1 MRSEKQISKSSSA
14 ARRRQGVYIS
24 YAYTAVQVIVNF
36 LYVPIVL
43 STIGREEY
51 GLYQTVGS
59 IMAYIV
65 SINSVLAAGVGRYYS
80 MYKAEGNERMMENTL
95 AIAKRLYWCVSAVAM
110 LIVLLIIPVFK
121 NAYNDSLTKSQLE
134 ECAAMLVIMALNAVI
149 TFNNTVYVAAI
160 NANERFVFLRLVS
173 MATLIAQPFIILAV
187 AKICPTAVVITC
199 VILAMNIVSTFL
211 QKIYARRLLQVRCT
225 FHGWDSRLVKGLLV
239 FSAGI
244 VLVTVADQIF
254 WSSSNLV
261 IAFFYG
267 AGPVA
272 VFAVGAQVYKAYL
285 SAGMGISGVFFQRVS
300 ELYHRDHDM
309 KAISILFAKVGRI
322 AFLACS
328 LILGGFIVLGRD
340 FISIWAGSGYEDAY
354 FVAIVVMIP
363 LTVDLIQNL
372 GLTIL
377 QVMDRYYFRGI
388 VYIALALANVAIS
401 IALVPRFGIVSAALS
416 SGVCMLTGNGLVMNI
431 YYWKV
436 AGIDIPSFW
445 RGILQLVVPFIAAVT
460 FSLFVY
466 WTFPFGHGGLP
477 LFIAGGAFYLF
488 MFFVFMW
495 HFGMNEYE
503 KGQACRLFGKFGRK
517 VENNDEQ

>member
-1 MRSEKQISKSSSA
+1 MRPDKQVSKSSSA

-59 IMAYIV
+59 VMAYIV

-80 MYKAEGNERMMENTL
+80 MYKAEGDERMMENTL
-95 AIAKRLYWCVSAVAM
+95 AIARRLYWSLSVAAM

-121 NAYNDSLTKSQLE
+121 SAYVDSLTEGQLD
-134 ECAAMLVIMALNAVI
+134 ECAAMLVIMALNAVV
-149 TFNNTVYVAAI
+149 TFNNTIYVAAI

-173 MATLIAQPFIILAV
+173 MAALIAQPFIILAV
-187 AKICPTAVVITC
+187 ARIWPTAVVITC
-199 VILAMNIVSTFL
+199 VILAMNIVSSSLQKVYAHRFL
-211 QKIYARRLLQVRCT
+211 QIRCV
-225 FHGWDSRLVKGLLV
+225 FHGWDNKLVKGLLV

-285 SAGMGISGVFFQRVS
+285 SAGTGISGVFFQRVS

-309 KAISILFAKVGRI
+309 RAISALFAKVGRI

-340 FISIWAGSGYEDAY
+340 FVSIWAGVGYEDAY
-354 FVAIVVMIP
+354 LVAVVVMIP

-388 VYIALALANVAIS
+388 VYFLLALANVGIS
-401 IALVPRFGIVSAALS
+401 MVVVPRFGIISAALS
-416 SGVCMLTGNGLVMNI
+416 SGLCMLAGNGLVMNI
-431 YYWKV
+431 YYWKA
-436 AGIDIPSFW
+436 AGIDIPCFW
-445 RGILQLVVPFIAAVT
+445 KEVLQLVVPFIMATTACS
-460 FSLFVY
+460 FLY
-466 WTFPFGHGGLP
+466 WSFPFGHGSLIV
-477 LFIAGGAFYLF
+477 FAAGGIFYLVMYF
-488 MFFVFMW
+488 GFMW
-495 HFGMNEYE
+495 RFGMNEYE
-503 KGQACRLFGKFGRK
+503 KSQIWRLLSRFGR
-517 VENNDEQ
+517 

>member
-1 MRSEKQISKSSSA
+1 MLRSEKQISKSSSA

-24 YAYTAVQVIVNF
+24 YAYTVVQVIVNF

-59 IMAYIV
+59 VMAYIV

-80 MYKAEGNERMMENTL
+80 MYKAEGDERMMENTL
-95 AIAKRLYWCVSAVAM
+95 ATARRLYLGFSAAAM
-110 LIVLLIIPVFK
+110 LIIFLIIPVFK
-121 NAYNDSLTKSQLE
+121 SAYIDSLTGAQLD
-134 ECAAMLVIMALNAVI
+134 ECVAMLIIMTLNAVV
-149 TFNNTVYVAAI
+149 TFNNTIYVAAI

-173 MATLIAQPFIILAV
+173 MAVLIAQPFIILVV
-187 AKICPTAVVITC
+187 ARIWPTAVVITC
-199 VILAMNIVSTFL
+199 VIFAMNVVSTSL
-211 QKIYARRLLQVRCT
+211 QKAYARRFLHVRCA
-225 FHGWDSRLVKGLLV
+225 FHGWDKRLVKGLLV

-309 KAISILFAKVGRI
+309 KAISTLFAKVGRI

-354 FVAIVVMIP
+354 LVAIVVMIP

-377 QVMDRYYFRGI
+377 QVMDRYSFRGI
-388 VYIALALANVAIS
+388 VYFALALANVGIS
-401 IALVPRFGIVSAALS
+401 IVVVPRFGIISAALS
-416 SGVCMLTGNGLVMNI
+416 SGACMLVGNGLVMNI

-436 AGIDIPSFW
+436 AGIDILSYW
-445 RGILQLVVPFIAAVT
+445 REVLQLVAPFIAAVMV
-460 FSLFVY
+460 SSIAY
-466 WTFPFGHGGLP
+466 WAFPFGHGTLTA
-477 LFIAGGAFYLF
+477 FVGGGILYLVVY
-488 MFFVFMW
+488 FVFMW
-495 HFGMNEYE
+495 RFGMNDYE
-503 KGQACRLFGKFGRK
+503 KGQMLRLFSRFSR
-517 VENNDEQ
+517 